1 MRKKGV
7 GKRNWFDAG
16 LFKQMIKD
24 HSGVF
29 QREAS
34 ASTYRS
40 GVKQEKGFNPFNR
53 PTWGKRKKERTTWHF
68 NPHRAGIFHVFSEP
82 VRFPSPEVEVWREA
96 LVCEWKLAVLLSA
109 QANIW
114 LWRAWARKVT
124 QHFPLK
130 NIHLNLLR
138 TLACACTFVMLT
150 DGSQNDTLPHTP
162 DGCEK
167 RRRTQGQDLDV
178 MFTFSGWQAKIFA
191 LFFHVCFVWSTV
203 LHDLLE
209 SGVSFFSTFLRRPS
223 VCHEMEI
230 LYGCNVYEVTGWSIN
245 LGVGGGHWD
254 KWQMR
259 SSLKAQRE
267 SLEGQE
273 VTVAGYWKREA
284 PPAGSHTIKLLFILS
299 VGEGWLVISLLET
312 NQNTRSELWSSH

>member
-1 MRKKGV
+1 MSFNGRPLPVHIEVGWYRK
-7 GKRNWFDAG
+7 RD
-16 LFKQMIKD
+16 LIPLTD
-24 HSGVF
+24 PH
-29 QREAS
+29 EA
-34 ASTYRS
+34 
-40 GVKQEKGFNPFNR
+40 KE
-53 PTWGKRKKERTTWHF
+53 KRKRKMWHF

-96 LVCEWKLAVLLSA
+96 LVCERKLAVLLSA

-178 MFTFSGWQAKIFA
+178 MCTFSGWQAKTFA
-191 LFFHVCFVWSTV
+191 LFFHVCCVNR
-203 LHDLLE
+203 HDLLE
-209 SGVSFFSTFLRRPS
+209 LGVSFFQPFYDALQS
-223 VCHEMEI
+223 VMRWKYCMAVMFMRSQDGVLI
-230 LYGCNVYEVTGWSIN
+230 WGWVGVTGTN
-245 LGVGGGHWD
+245 G
-254 KWQMR
+254 KWG
-259 SSLKAQRE
+259 A
-267 SLEGQE
+267 
-273 VTVAGYWKREA
+273 A
-284 PPAGSHTIKLLFILS
+284 
-299 VGEGWLVISLLET
+299 
-312 NQNTRSELWSSH
+312 